1 MFSKNNPRGEH
12 QVPAPAPIE
21 PAERPT
27 SSSRPAP
34 ASAGGHAG
42 SLISTELKIVGNL
55 NSSGDLRIDGTV
67 EGDIT
72 SRSLTVG
79 EGARVD
85 GSIAA
90 ETVRISGAV
99 SGQIKATNVAIA
111 RTARVSGDITY
122 RTLSVEEGGVLEGQ
136 CRRNEADNIATLR
149 AGAAVSG
156 KGEPARPAE

>member
-1 MFSKNNPRGEH
+1 MFSKNHPRGE
-12 QVPAPAPIE
+12 QPVPAPAPIV

-27 SSSRPAP
+27 SGSRPVP
-34 ASAGGHAG
+34 AAAHAG

-72 SRSLTVG
+72 SRTLVIG
-79 EGARVD
+79 EGARVE
-85 GSIAA
+85 GSVAA
-90 ETVRISGAV
+90 ETVRISGTV
-99 SGQIKATNVAIA
+99 SGHIKATNVAIA

-136 CRRNEADNIATLR
+136 CRRNETDNVATLR
-149 AGAAVSG
+149 TGAQASA
-156 KGEPARPAE
+156 KGEAARPAE